1 MTIFISKSMQ
11 GIVWKCESME
21 KIELGWDEF
30 WAQIIRV
37 RHRESIQGIDQY
49 DKLVV
54 SFIIEVLNLKKGN
67 EILDIA
73 CGAGCHS
80 IEFAKRGLKVTAF
93 DIAQSLIEVAMKR
106 ASDAKVEV
114 NFYAGD
120 MRDMS
125 FDSQFKAAVMLSHSF
140 GFFDHEMN
148 KYVLKETYDALQQGG
163 CLLLDLMNPY
173 NLPKFQKNWTQLEG
187 GFLLNEPHVLDAH
200 AGVLRGRPA
209 TFIDTEDDRIVM
221 MDKDALSNNDTRM
234 YTALE
239 IREMLKEI
247 GFSKIEFYGQHLLP
261 RLQYSSDS
269 ERMVVI
275 AHR

>member
-1 MTIFISKSMQ
+1 
-11 GIVWKCESME
+11 ME
-21 KIELGWDEF
+21 KVELGWDEF
-30 WAQIIRV
+30 WAEIFRV
-37 RHRESIQGIDQY
+37 RHRRAIQGIEQY

-54 SFIIEVLNLKKGN
+54 SFMIEVLNLKKGN

-80 IEFAKRGLKVTAF
+80 IEFAKQSLKVTAF
-93 DIAQSLIEVAMKR
+93 DIAHSLIDVATQR
-106 ASDAKVEV
+106 AKDEKVEV
-114 NFYAGD
+114 NFYVGD

-125 FDSQFKAAVMLSHSF
+125 FESQFKAAVMLSHSF

-148 KYVLKETYDALQQGG
+148 KHVLKGAYEALQDGG

-173 NLPKFQKNWTQLEG
+173 NLPKFQKTWTQLEG
-187 GFLLNEPHVLDAH
+187 GFLLNEPHVLDAP
-200 AGVLRGRPA
+200 AGVLTGRPA
-209 TFIDTEDDRIVM
+209 MFIDTEEDRIVL
-221 MDKDALSNNDTRM
+221 MDQDAVSNNDIRM

-247 GFSKIEFYGQHLLP
+247 GFSKVEFYGQHLLP
-261 RLQYSSDS
+261 RLPYASNS

>member
-1 MTIFISKSMQ
+1 
-11 GIVWKCESME
+11 ME

-30 WAQIIRV
+30 WAQTIRV

-80 IEFAKRGLKVTAF
+80 IEFAKRGLNVTAF
-93 DIAQSLIEVAMKR
+93 DIAPSLIEVAMKR

-125 FDSQFKAAVMLSHSF
+125 FNSQFRAAVMLSHSF

-148 KYVLKETYDALQQGG
+148 KHVLKETYDALQQGG
-163 CLLLDLMNPY
+163 RLLLDLMNPY

-239 IREMLKEI
+239 IREMLEEI
-247 GFSKIEFYGQHLLP
+247 GFKKVELYGQHILP
-261 RLQYSSDS
+261 RLPYAANS

>member
-1 MTIFISKSMQ
+1 
-11 GIVWKCESME
+11 ME
-21 KIELGWDEF
+21 KVELGWDEF
-30 WAQIIRV
+30 WAEIFRV
-37 RHRESIQGIDQY
+37 RHRRAIQGIEQY

-54 SFIIEVLNLKKGN
+54 AFIIEVFTLKKGN

-73 CGAGCHS
+73 CGAGDHS

-93 DIAQSLIEVAMKR
+93 DIAQSLIDVAKKR
-106 ASDAKVEV
+106 AKDEKVEV
-114 NFYAGD
+114 NFYTGD

-125 FDSQFKAAVMLSHSF
+125 FESQFKAAVMLSHSF
-140 GFFDHEMN
+140 GFFNHEEN
-148 KYVLKETYDALQQGG
+148 KRVLMGAFHALKDDG

-173 NLPKFQKNWTQLEG
+173 NLPKFQKTWTQLEG

-200 AGVLRGRPA
+200 AGVLTGRPA
-209 TFIDTEDDRIVM
+209 MFFDMEEDRIVL
-221 MDKDALSNNDTRM
+221 MDQDALSNNDIRM

-239 IREMLKEI
+239 IREMLEEI
-247 GFSKIEFYGQHLLP
+247 GFSKVEFYGQHILP
-261 RLQYSSDS
+261 RLPYAANS